1 MPLYLVTDK
10 RTSGYR
16 LEDSIWRLKPVTNN
30 PHSPTYGL
38 YYIVKDVKSKGDDGS
53 KAAQVALSLVD
64 KVTGDDL
71 DDPVPEEE
79 EKENA
84 VKVKCE
90 SFWKAV
96 WYR

>member
-1 MPLYLVTDK
+1 M
-10 RTSGYR
+10 
-16 LEDSIWRLKPVTNN
+16 
-30 PHSPTYGL
+30 
-38 YYIVKDVKSKGDDGS
+38 
-53 KAAQVALSLVD
+53 ALSLVD

-79 EKENA
+79 EEEDQKENA

>member
-1 MPLYLVTDK
+1 M
-10 RTSGYR
+10 
-16 LEDSIWRLKPVTNN
+16 
-30 PHSPTYGL
+30 
-38 YYIVKDVKSKGDDGS
+38 KSKGDDGS

-79 EKENA
+79 EEDQKENA

-90 SFWKAV
+90 IFWKAV